1 MPPARVLP
9 AAVGRELPTR
19 PLRRSAAAS
28 RPVPP
33 GASARPRAA
42 LRHGGA
48 GTGGAAA
55 QAPPGGGS
63 SGGGSGGAG
72 RCLAPSRPFPLP
84 PPPSAQ
90 RCGEAALFVPR
101 GEGSCRARGAER
113 RARSRTATC
122 AAPHECAVPGGGSSP
137 VPSAGY
143 PPPRAARPLQRPL
156 ARPRTPDAGAGGSS
170 AGGTAAIRPAAAS
183 GAEAEREV
191 CQPRSAAPT
200 T

>member
-1 MPPARVLP
+1 MPPPGPAPRSAMEGRGRGERRRRPRP
-9 AAVGRELPTR
+9 AA
-19 PLRRSAAAS
+19 AAA
-28 RPVPP
+28 
-33 GASARPRAA
+33 AA
-42 LRHGGA
+42 AAAGLGGA
-48 GTGGAAA
+48 WR
-55 QAPPGGGS
+55 PHV
-63 SGGGSGGAG
+63 
-72 RCLAPSRPFPLP
+72 PSLSL